1 MPVPPLRQQQVP
13 AKAGG
18 THNGGDGPTPAPRTI
33 WRNAGTVSLCGPC
46 CVQRVQP
53 AGAWDKAAGA
63 MVQISHRCASIVF
76 TVLFVLAGIVLAVV
90 PLGLWMYWDD
100 TVYRPDKYSKLA
112 LLVASCF
119 LGVTLPISLWDIVMH
134 LRYMHTPLLQVPIV
148 RVLWM
153 VPIYSVDSWLAL
165 RFSTSRPQV
174 SMYICVA
181 RECYEA
187 FVVYNFFLYLARYVA
202 ITAVRDRDWRRTPRG
217 QGSFGHEAADAV
229 HGDSRVTL
237 QSDTG
242 AGSETVRPAHGV
254 PDDGSSSYVLDVSRA
269 SSGPAPSQVGE
280 GGGESVSWQRGAE
293 GLADVRRVEARIKF
307 LLARKPPIQHIWPL
321 TQVLR
326 PWSTASSAHHAS
338 CEYYRRVK
346 GGVTQYVVVKLA
358 GALVAFVLK
367 PLNLWGEG
375 SLDPLTGF
383 FWVANATN
391 LSQGW
396 ALYCLVLFFKVC
408 VGACMLLPRA
418 LLQGVCGCI
427 LSPCSSCIHIY
438 VYCLMLFFKG
448 LRHELAPMKPLGKF
462 MAVKALVFFSFWQSL
477 GIAVLVNTGLI
488 KPSEMCDN
496 CQPAQ
501 LAAATQDFLICIE
514 MLVFSMVR
522 RAACL
527 VCIQMYAT
535 SRRVSSPWSTMR
547 VWVWMFSVGV
557 DVYMYVCICMYTH
570 TQTHTHTRT
579 YTYTYIH
586 QLDMYIN
593 QTYVYI

>member
-1 MPVPPLRQQQVP
+1 ME
-13 AKAGG
+13 
-18 THNGGDGPTPAPRTI
+18 
-33 WRNAGTVSLCGPC
+33 
-46 CVQRVQP
+46 RVQP
-53 AGAWDKAAGA
+53 VWKGVAWDKAAGA

-90 PLGLWMYWDD
+90 PLGLWIYWDD
-100 TVYRPDKYSKLA
+100 TVYKPNTYSKLA

-165 RFSTSRPQV
+165 RFSLSRPQV

-202 ITAVRDRDWRRTPRG
+202 ITAVRDRDRRRTPRG
-217 QGSFGHEAADAV
+217 QGSFEHEAADAV
-229 HGDSRVTL
+229 HGDSRGL
-237 QSDTG
+237 PPSDTG

-321 TQVLR
+321 TQLLR

-396 ALYCLVLFFKVC
+396 ALYCL
-408 VGACMLLPRA
+408 
-418 LLQGVCGCI
+418 
-427 LSPCSSCIHIY
+427 
-438 VYCLMLFFKG
+438 MLFFKG

-477 GIAVLVNTGLI
+477 GIAVLVNADLVNL
-488 KPSEMCDN
+488 SEICDN

-527 VCIQMYAT
+527 VYIPMCAA
-535 SRRVSSPWSTMR
+535 SRCPSKRVSFLCPVVCLVELR
-547 VWVWMFSVGV
+547 VFPMVRHACVGGCVLRGWV
-557 DVYMYVCICMYTH
+557 CMHRCVHTH
-570 TQTHTHTRT
+570 AHTHTHTHT
-579 YTYTYIH
+579 HTHMHGCWYA
-586 QLDMYIN
+586 
-593 QTYVYI
+593 